1 VRGIGVEEPPP
12 LVPSILIATWLATG
26 PVAMVWRAPSSV
38 VASIEPARVC
48 GTPRATRTSAR
59 TAAIGSS
66 TKRVMRV
73 RSTQKLPTL
82 FADAR
87 AKPRITATATAMP
100 VAAETK
106 FCPVSPAIWVRWPM
120 VVSPP

>member
-1 VRGIGVEEPPP
+1 
-12 LVPSILIATWLATG
+12 
-26 PVAMVWRAPSSV
+26 M
-38 VASIEPARVC
+38 
-48 GTPRATRTSAR
+48 
-59 TAAIGSS
+59 GSS

-87 AKPRITATATAMP
+87 AKPRMTATATAMP

-106 FCPVSPAIWVRWPM
+106 FCTVSPVICVRFAM